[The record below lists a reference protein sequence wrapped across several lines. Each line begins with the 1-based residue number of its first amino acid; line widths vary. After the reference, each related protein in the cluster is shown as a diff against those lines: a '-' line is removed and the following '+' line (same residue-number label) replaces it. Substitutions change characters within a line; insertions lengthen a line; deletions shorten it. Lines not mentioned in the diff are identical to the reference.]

1 MGFDHLHLMF
11 DRLAKGMS
19 CYYFTTVRVKLK
31 PPAAP
36 QSFYMECKTAVGP
49 SYKGGIYPHSEVGE
63 CFVRRNQGHNP
74 YAVQY

>member
-49 SYKGGIYPHSEVGE
+49 SYKGGSEGGRE
-63 CFVRRNQGHNP
+63 LCKEKTRS
-74 YAVQY
+74 